1 MLECPECGGKINIDQ
16 DPLMNEIIECE
27 ECGSQLVV
35 KEVNPSIVL
44 EGLEGVE
51 EDWGE

>member
-1 MLECPECGGKINIDQ
+1 MLECPGCGGTLNVDQ
-16 DPLMNEIIECE
+16 DLVINEIIECE

-35 KEVNPSIVL
+35 KQIKPDIVL
-44 EGLEGVE
+44 ESLQGVE